1 MPKSNEQTS
10 KKVAS
15 RAGKILSDR
24 NATKAQKSVA
34 ASALTQ
40 AANKK
45 KRKKK

>member
-1 MPKSNEQTS
+1 MAKNESTS

-15 RAGKILSDR
+15 QASKILSDPKS
-24 NATKAQKSVA
+24 TKAEKSVA

-45 KRKKK
+45 RK